1 MLTMRVADLDGR
13 TGGRGL
19 AHAGLVDGEHAELVL
34 TVLHQVRD
42 VDLRRRAQHLDNTE
56 TVKD

>member
-1 MLTMRVADLDGR
+1 MCTMWVADLDGR
-13 TGGRGL
+13 AGRRGL

-42 VDLRRRAQHLDNTE
+42 VDLRRRAEHLDNTE
-56 TVKD
+56 SVTD